1 MALHDWELLTVLHRN
16 LDLHLNNNM
25 RRHSTSLQCS
35 AVISSPLYSAS
46 QPHRAHR
53 AQSRISLHA
62 RSRTPSH
69 TSSCGGSRISSRGG
83 SRTRSCTSCGSCRGG
98 VSRPDG
104 ACCSVRDVSQ
114 SRGGVSRPDG
124 ACCSVRDGS
133 QCRGEACWRGACWPD
148 CYCGDHC
155 DQDCGPGRGDPQGE
169 QHWREQRQHK
179 PRGETS
185 L

>member
-1 MALHDWELLTVLHRN
+1 MTLHDWELLTVLHRN
-16 LDLHLNNNM
+16 LDLNLNNNM
-25 RRHSTSLQCS
+25 KTFNIMP
-35 AVISSPLYSAS
+35 VTSSPLYSAS

-114 SRGGVSRPDG
+114 SRG
-124 ACCSVRDGS
+124 
-133 QCRGEACWRGACWPD
+133 EACWRGACWPD
-148 CYCGDHC
+148 CCCGDHC
-155 DQDCGPGRGDPQGE
+155 DQDCGPGRDDPQGE

-185 L
+185 LLGVVVLLF